1 MNREKAFELLGE
13 LDGRF
18 VEEAAR
24 YAPEAASGSPERIV
38 HMKTRKII
46 TFALA
51 AALILALG
59 ITAYAGYQGVATPE
73 AAQRVALEQIEVWK
87 EMGILSQ
94 DVIFEGDADA
104 IFEFEEE
111 NGGSYWY
118 DRLFTHSFDVR
129 WYCNNQSVTDRQ
141 KYGCNLTVDTLTG
154 KIRFADIRAAA
165 DENDVPVRESQT
177 ADGSR
182 TLYFYDN
189 FDDIF
194 PADLTVDRLCS
205 LLAEYWGFSGYT
217 LSKTVDDFYGTE
229 FDPVDGST
237 LVKDLKSDSIYYL
250 TVFFEGDQKGA
261 PMYIQ
266 LVQFPGYS
274 SLMLGTNHGVG

>member
-1 MNREKAFELLGE
+1 MNREKAFELLGD
-13 LDGRF
+13 LYGRY
-18 VEEAAR
+18 VEESVC
-24 YAPEAASGSPERIV
+24 YAPETASGSPERIV
-38 HMKTRKII
+38 HMKTRRII
-46 TFALA
+46 TLA
-51 AALILALG
+51 IAATLILALG

-94 DVIFEGDADA
+94 NVVFEGDADA
-104 IFEFEEE
+104 IHEFEEE

-129 WYCNNQSVTDRQ
+129 WYCNMQDRTDRQ

-154 KIRFADIRAAA
+154 KIRFADLNAAA

-177 ADGSR
+177 AEGNR
-182 TLYFYDN
+182 TLYCYDN

-194 PADLTVDRLCS
+194 PTDLTVDRLCT

-217 LSKTVDDFYGTE
+217 IAKTVDDFYGTE
-229 FDPVDGST
+229 YDPVDGST
-237 LVKDLKSDSIYYL
+237 LVKDLQSNSIYYL

-266 LVQFPGYS
+266 LNQYPGDV